1 MKYSRKSYKCV
12 WPLSLLLGTTGALL
26 MPAHAYAFTKL
37 IAGFETLNSSYL
49 IPLARIMAV
58 TSLLVFV
65 ALSYFKKD
73 EYQKHI
79 GNVVALSIIAATG
92 TTLIQEVMNAFL

>member
-1 MKYSRKSYKCV
+1 MKYFSKSSICF
-12 WPLSLLLGTTGALL
+12 WPLTFVLATLGSFLL
-26 MPAHAYAFTKL
+26 PAQAHAFTKL

-73 EYQKHI
+73 EYQKQL

-92 TTLIQEVMNAFL
+92 TTLIQEVMNAFI

>member
-1 MKYSRKSYKCV
+1 
-12 WPLSLLLGTTGALL
+12 
-26 MPAHAYAFTKL
+26 MPSQAHAFTKL
-37 IAGFETLNSSYL
+37 IAGFETMNSSYL

-73 EYQKHI
+73 EYQKQI